1 MISAVKTIVLVLV
14 KLDALALASVISPA
28 ANPVTASENVN
39 VAVNGASLA
48 LGTPLIVT
56 LGAVLSRT

>member
-1 MISAVKTIVLVLV
+1 MLVTV
-14 KLDALALASVISPA
+14 KLEAVALPSVMSPA

-56 LGAVLSRT
+56 LGAVLSTT

>member
-1 MISAVKTIVLVLV
+1 MLVAVKFET
-14 KLDALALASVISPA
+14 LALVSVMSPT

-39 VAVNGASLA
+39 VAVNGALLA

>member
-1 MISAVKTIVLVLV
+1 MRWHWS
-14 KLDALALASVISPA
+14 SVISPA
-28 ANPVTASENVN
+28 ANPVTASEKVN

-56 LGAVLSRT
+56 LGAVLSTT